1 MLQINMKNKYSNVI
15 VVSNIKFSTKPM
27 FKVSNICDLFGYLP
41 TQISPVAVYMIQG
54 PTTDQLKSSHYFQQS
69 PRIKKLG
76 IYCAFL
82 WRDIRLTKITKCK
95 ILLLI
100 INIYC
105 SSEKAFIAL
114 QL

>member
-1 MLQINMKNKYSNVI
+1 MKNKYSNVI

-76 IYCAFL
+76 IYCA
-82 WRDIRLTKITKCK
+82 
-95 ILLLI
+95 
-100 INIYC
+100 
-105 SSEKAFIAL
+105 SSFSTATTPDKYGPHNYGS
-114 QL
+114 